1 MNSALVAAGNLAALA
16 VLVAVPTALG
26 ERLRRT
32 LRLAL
37 VPSLRLP
44 VGFLLG
50 WAVLAPALL
59 ALALAG
65 AVAPG
70 FFGALLLG
78 AAALGRWRGL
88 AGRARDLLPGFLGGL
103 LLLPIALAPP
113 FFYDALVYHLGL
125 PWQILVE
132 GRLVAHPENLFA
144 AFPPLAQ
151 LAALPALSLG
161 LDRAPALLHW
171 WTFVAAA
178 AALRSLARGLGAGP
192 GLAALAAA
200 CLPALPLTM
209 LVAPLPGAE
218 GWAAL
223 ALVSA
228 LALLVRRRPTPV
240 ALVGLLAGLACAARL
255 QGLAWTVLLGGMGI
269 ALSRRRSRAALG
281 FAGAWLAGSAVWWGK
296 NLLLLHS
303 PWAPVGWY
311 REGVAT
317 LLRDAGS
324 GVGAGSLAAALA
336 SAWSALAPH
345 VPYLIPVLLAAVL
358 AVYRRPRRETLV
370 LTAVIIGAVIA
381 WAATGSLARFLTPA
395 AAACLALAAAA
406 GRGRAGWVGGL
417 TLAAAAAFSLLQAA
431 GELARFGGP
440 AIVGADAAVLRH
452 RLASTDPTEAF
463 RRCERLPLDSRVL
476 FIAEPRGLGFPRR
489 FTAPSQV
496 DVSPLREP
504 LERATGAADVAT
516 WLRRQGYTHL
526 LINWGE
532 LARLRRD
539 YPVAP
544 WRTLAG
550 LARLR
555 ELLAGCG
562 APVAV
567 EGDVEVVA
575 LPPVV

>member
-1 MNSALVAAGNLAALA
+1 MNLVLVAATNLAALA

-26 ERLRRT
+26 ERVRRT

-44 VGFLLG
+44 IDFLLG

-65 AVAPG
+65 GVAPG
-70 FFGALLLG
+70 LFAALLFG

-88 AGRARDLLPGFLGGL
+88 AGRASDLLPGFAGGL

-132 GRLVAHPENLFA
+132 GRLMAHPEDLFA

-192 GLAALAAA
+192 GLAAFAAA

-218 GWAAL
+218 GWAVL
-223 ALVSA
+223 PLLSA
-228 LALLVRRRPTPV
+228 LALLVRRRPTAAV
-240 ALVGLLAGLACAARL
+240 LVGLLAGIACAARL
-255 QGLAWTVLLGGMGI
+255 QGLAWTVLLGGMAI

-281 FAGAWLAGSAVWWGK
+281 FVGAWLAGSVVWWGK

-303 PWAPVGWY
+303 AWAPVGWH

-324 GVGAGSLAAALA
+324 GPGAGSPDVVLA
-336 SAWSALAPH
+336 SAWASIAPH
-345 VPYLIPVLLAAVL
+345 AGYVIPVGLAALLAL
-358 AVYRRPRRETLV
+358 YRRPRRETL
-370 LTAVIIGAVIA
+370 LLAAVVVGGVIA
-381 WAATGSLARFLTPA
+381 WAVTGSLARFLTPA

-417 TLAAAAAFSLLQAA
+417 TLAAAGAFSVLQAT

-440 AIVGADAAVLRH
+440 AMVGADAAVLRH
-452 RLASTDPTEAF
+452 RLASTDPTPAF
-463 RRCERLPLDSRVL
+463 RRCASLPLDSRVL
-476 FIAEPRGLGFPRR
+476 FVAEPRGFGFPRR
-489 FTAPSQV
+489 FIAPSQH

-504 LERATGAADVAT
+504 IERSDTAVAA

-532 LARLRRD
+532 LARLGPR
-539 YPVAP
+539 YPVTP

-555 ELLAGCG
+555 ELMLLCG
-562 APVAV
+562 TP
-567 EGDVEVVA
+567 VVA
-575 LPPVV
+575 EGEIMVLALPRAV